1 MARPDLEALLDAA
14 AAAFEDG
21 DPDRAL
27 RAAGEA
33 LAVDRRS
40 GPALHYRAAALSEL
54 GRDDEARAAYREA
67 LARGGDDVDLLVD
80 AARFL
85 LRSAGDDAPR
95 EDAEAALELARRA
108 ARLARSAG
116 DERMAGEAWL
126 AEGRALLQIGDA
138 PAALE
143 RLEAARSALPDDP
156 DVLLERAVA
165 LFELCRFEEAR
176 EQYREVLDRAGG
188 EAAAHHGLGLALERL
203 GRAREA
209 GRHLARAR
217 ALAPD
222 DYPAPVSVPP
232 AEFERLV
239 EEALQGLPAPVRSYL
254 GNVAIA
260 VEDLPAASDLLG
272 SDPPLSPGILGIFRG
287 SPLPQK
293 ASMDPWSHFP
303 SSISLYQRNLER
315 FARSREELVEEIR
328 VTLLHEVGHFLGL
341 DEDELYRRGLD

>member
-1 MARPDLEALLDAA
+1 MARPDLEALLDEAA
-14 AAAFEDG
+14 TAFEDG
-21 DPDRAL
+21 DPERAL
-27 RAAGEA
+27 RAAREA

-40 GPALHYRAAALSEL
+40 VPALHFRAAALSEL

-67 LARGGDDVDLLVD
+67 LGRGGDDVDLLVD
-80 AARFL
+80 AAGFL
-85 LRSAGDDAPR
+85 LRSGEEAPR
-95 EDAEAALELARRA
+95 EDAEAALELARRG

-116 DERMAGEAWL
+116 DERMAGEASL
-126 AEGRALLQIGDA
+126 AEGRALLQLGEA

-156 DVLLERAVA
+156 DVLLERALA
-165 LFELCRFEEAR
+165 LFEACRFEEAR
-176 EQYREVLDRAGG
+176 EQYRQVLEGADG

-203 GRAREA
+203 GRPREA
-209 GRHLARAR
+209 ERHLARAR
-217 ALAPD
+217 ALAPE
-222 DYPAPVSVPP
+222 DYPEPVSVPP

-239 EEALQGLPAPVRSYL
+239 EEALQGLPAPVRGYL

-260 VEDLPAASDLLG
+260 VEDLPEASELLG

-293 ASMDPWSHFP
+293 GSMDPWSHFP